1 MKNQNNDQPLADRIR
16 PLCLDDFFGQEEI
29 VGERRLL
36 REAIKSDRLPSM
48 IFWGPPGS
56 GKTTLAFIIAK
67 QSDSQFRQISAVTS
81 GKKDLIQILDEAREN
96 KKLGRKTILFID
108 EIHRWNK
115 AQQDALLPHVE
126 KGLVVL
132 IGATT
137 ENPSFEVIGA
147 LLSRCQVFVFKQLD
161 TECIAK
167 IINGALEDKEKGFGG
182 LNIKIEKEIINLIAQ
197 MSNGDARKAL
207 NVLEYAV
214 LTSRSDEIKITDDII
229 KEAFQKS
236 YLIYDKDGEEHYNI
250 ISALH
255 KSMRGSD
262 ADAALYWLARMIE
275 AGEDPLYIARR
286 ITRFASEDI
295 GLANSRALE
304 QATAAYQACH
314 FIGVPECNVILAQA
328 VVYMAKCKKSNELY
342 VAYQK
347 AVEDVKEYGNLPVP
361 LHLRNAP
368 TKFLKDIGYSKGY
381 QYSPDFD
388 YKEKQEYLPPELKGR
403 RYMVEDK

>member
-16 PLCLDDFFGQEEI
+16 PHSLDDFFGQEEI
-29 VGERRLL
+29 VGEKRLL

-56 GKTTLAFIIAK
+56 GKTTLAFIIAQ
-67 QSDSQFRQISAVTS
+67 QSDSQFKQISAVTS
-81 GKKDLIQILDEAREN
+81 GKKDLIQILDEARES
-96 KKLGRKTILFID
+96 KKSGKKTILFID

-147 LLSRCQVFVFKQLD
+147 LLSRCRVFVFKQLD
-161 TECIAK
+161 KEDISR
-167 IINGALEDKEKGFGG
+167 IINRALEDKEKGFGN
-182 LNIKIEKEIINLIAQ
+182 LKIEIEKETIYFIAQ
-197 MSNGDARKAL
+197 MSNGDARCAL

-214 LTSRSDEIKITDDII
+214 LTSPDDEVKITNEII

-236 YLIYDKDGEEHYNI
+236 YLLYDKDGEEHYNI

-255 KSMRGSD
+255 KAMRGSD

-286 ITRFASEDI
+286 IIRFASEDI
-295 GLANSRALE
+295 GLANSHALE

-328 VVYMAKCKKSNELY
+328 VVYMARCKKSNELY
-342 VAYQK
+342 SAYQK
-347 AVEDVKEYGNLPVP
+347 AAQDVKEYGNLPVP

-368 TKFLKDIGYSKGY
+368 TQLMKNLGYAKGY
-381 QYSPDFD
+381 KYSPDFD
-388 YKEKQEYLPPELKGR
+388 YKEEQEYLPDKLKER
-403 RYMVEDK
+403 RYIEERE